1 MILIAILI
9 ACLILAILDLVRA
22 ITGVPV
28 RHTWAK
34 LALVLALVLTAACGR
49 SVPQRPEPVPAQC
62 DSLCFAPCNTQ
73 LPKWTPA
80 NPDDPAAWD
89 TLGPQVIKP
98 GQLQLQ
104 QCELRR
110 QACDTCIQ
118 RLRAAGVLL

>member
-9 ACLILAILDLVRA
+9 ACLLLAAADLVRA
-22 ITGVPV
+22 AARRPI
-28 RHTWAK
+28 RHAWAK
-34 LALVLALVLTAACGR
+34 FALVLAVVITAACGR
-49 SVPQRPEPVPAQC
+49 TVPQRPAPVPAQC

-80 NPDDPAAWD
+80 NPDDPRAWD

-98 GQLQLQ
+98 GQVQLQ
-104 QCELRR
+104 QCELHRK
-110 QACDTCIQ
+110 ACDVCIQ

>member
-1 MILIAILI
+1 MILIAILSV
-9 ACLILAILDLVRA
+9 CLLLAVADLVRA
-22 ITGVPV
+22 IGHQVIRYTMLKP
-28 RHTWAK
+28 
-34 LALVLALVLTAACGR
+34 ALVLALLITAACSR
-49 SVPQRPEPVPAQC
+49 TVPQRQEPVPAQC

-80 NPDDPAAWD
+80 NPDDPRAWD

-104 QCELRR
+104 QCELHRK
-110 QACDTCIQ
+110 ACDVCIQ